1 MKMMTEDKIDLA
13 KKLAGLMDTKFK
25 FLGIKFG
32 LDPILDA
39 VPGAGTI
46 LTTVIS
52 FYIVFL
58 AKEIGVSR
66 WDIFKMIKNILID
79 FLIGLVPVA
88 GAIGSVFYR
97 ANKNNL
103 KIMEKYINEH
113 QKNTPKD

>member
-1 MKMMTEDKIDLA
+1 MRTEDKVDLA

-103 KIMEKYINEH
+103 KIMEKYINED